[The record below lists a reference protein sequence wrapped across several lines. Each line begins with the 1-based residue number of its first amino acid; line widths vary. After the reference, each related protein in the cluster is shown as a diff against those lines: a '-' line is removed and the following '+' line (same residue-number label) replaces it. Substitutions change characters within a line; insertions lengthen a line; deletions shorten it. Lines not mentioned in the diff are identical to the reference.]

1 MTAEYSVNDN
11 YKVFRNKNKS
21 KELDFIKELDEII
34 EQYNKEET
42 GHYILR
48 LVKAL
53 KRGWY

>member
-1 MTAEYSVNDN
+1 MTSRIEYDHN
-11 YKVFRNKNKS
+11 NKFFKSKS
-21 KELDFIKELDEII
+21 KELDFIKELDQII

-42 GHYILR
+42 GHYILK